1 MLGSKIPLQP
11 HSKQA
16 RNSLLPERI
25 PAFGRGRLDFD
36 WPPPRHPL
44 SYLSMHAFPR
54 KAFILAAGLG
64 TRLRP
69 LTLDT
74 PKPMLP
80 LWDRPMLA
88 RTLDRL
94 AAWGVREILINL
106 HHAPGP
112 LLRHLASHPFPP
124 LRISAVFEPVIL
136 GTGGALRNAEW
147 FIDQPFWLLNADIIA
162 DLDPT
167 PLLRAWQERNPLA
180 ACWLTED
187 AGPKTVR
194 CDQGLIRDFHDPKRG
209 HATFCGLQLL
219 DERILPFIAPDGFDT
234 IIAAYQRAQKK
245 RHRIAGV
252 FVPGSCWADIGTP
265 AHYVQ
270 AHRATAQRLGHAGES
285 FFLPAA
291 AVLTLREQSL
301 LLASDLRPPTAGF
314 SVEVLPPRGSSREFF
329 RLKNPSGDRCC
340 IYKYST
346 YAAILI
352 RWSPERPDN
361 RLYARHTRFLD
372 SIGIPV
378 PRLLLD
384 SPRDH
389 FLAIE
394 DLGPD
399 TLESR
404 RPRRKPAEILRLY
417 NPVVDITLRL
427 HLDGLPAARKARLP
441 LMPGFDAA
449 LYAWEHAYFIDHVL
463 RARLRASETLIAAVA
478 AELKSISA
486 MLARSPQALIHRDWQ
501 SSNILFRGR
510 QPVMIDYQGMRRG
523 PAAYDLAS
531 LLCDP
536 YVDLPA
542 PVQQKLLQSY
552 ARRHPHGAQIAEA
565 FPAAVIQRLCQAL
578 GAYAVLSKKPGMAPF
593 ARHIPVAARQLLR
606 ALKVQPLPALRAAA
620 RRLAR

>member
-1 MLGSKIPLQP
+1 
-11 HSKQA
+11 
-16 RNSLLPERI
+16 
-25 PAFGRGRLDFD
+25 
-36 WPPPRHPL
+36 
-44 SYLSMHAFPR
+44 MHAFPR

-94 AAWGVREILINL
+94 AAWGVREVLVNL

-112 LLRHLASHPFPP
+112 LLRYLASHPFPQ

-136 GTGGALRNAEW
+136 GTGGALRNAKW
-147 FIDQPFWLLNADIIA
+147 FIDQPFWLLNADVVA
-162 DLDPT
+162 DLDPA
-167 PLLRAWQERNPLA
+167 PLLRAWQEHKPLA

-194 CDQGLIRDFHDPKRG
+194 CEQGVIRSFHDKLHG

-219 DERILPFIAPDGFDT
+219 DERILPFIVPDGFDT
-234 IIAAYQRAQKK
+234 IIAAYQRAQKQ

-265 AHYVQ
+265 VQYVQ
-270 AHRATAQRLGHAGES
+270 AHRDTAQYLGHAGET
-285 FFLPAA
+285 FTLPAA
-291 AVLTLREQSL
+291 AVLTPRELRLLSPVSRHQSF
-301 LLASDLRPPTAGF
+301 DCP
-314 SVEVLPPRGSSREFF
+314 VEVLPPRGSNREFF
-329 RLKNPSGDRCC
+329 RLHAGSGAPTIVCKQLHPSL
-340 IYKYST
+340 
-346 YAAILI
+346 ILI
-352 RWSPERPDN
+352 RWFPERPDN

-384 SPRDH
+384 SPPNH
-389 FLAIE
+389 FLVIE

-399 TLESR
+399 TLEAR
-404 RPRRKPAEILRLY
+404 LPRLKPAETVRLY
-417 NPVVDITLRL
+417 RQILNITLRL
-427 HLDGLPAARKARLP
+427 HRKGLPAARKARLP

-449 LYAWEHAYFIDHVL
+449 LYAWEHAYFIDNVL
-463 RARLRASETLIAAVA
+463 RDRLRASETLSAAVA

-486 MLARSPQALIHRDWQ
+486 ILARSPQALIHRDWQ

-536 YVDLPA
+536 YADLSG
-542 PVQQKLLQSY
+542 PVQHQLLQSY
-552 ARRHPHGAQIAEA
+552 VRRHPQGAQIAEA
-565 FPAAVIQRLCQAL
+565 FPAAAIQRLCQAL
-578 GAYAVLSKKPGMAPF
+578 GAYAVLSKKPSMAPF

-606 ALKVQPLPALRAAA
+606 VLKVHPLPALHTAA

>member
-1 MLGSKIPLQP
+1 
-11 HSKQA
+11 
-16 RNSLLPERI
+16 
-25 PAFGRGRLDFD
+25 
-36 WPPPRHPL
+36 
-44 SYLSMHAFPR
+44 MHAFPR
-54 KAFILAAGLG
+54 KAFVLAAGLG

-80 LWDRPMLA
+80 LWGRPMLA

-94 AAWGVREILINL
+94 AAWGVREVLINL

-112 LLRHLASHPFPP
+112 LLRYLASQPFPQ

-136 GTGGALRNAEW
+136 GTGGALRNARW
-147 FIDQPFWLLNADIIA
+147 FIDQPFWLLNADIVA
-162 DLDPT
+162 DLDPA
-167 PLLRAWQERNPLA
+167 PLLRAWRRQNPLA

-187 AGPKTVR
+187 AGPKTVH
-194 CDQGLIRDFHDPKRG
+194 CEQGVIRSFHDNIHG

-219 DERILPFIAPDGFDT
+219 DERILPFIAQDGFDT
-234 IIAAYQRAQKK
+234 LIAAYQRAQKK

-252 FVPGSCWADIGTP
+252 FATGSFWADIGTP
-265 AHYVQ
+265 AQYGQ
-270 AHRATAQRLGHAGES
+270 AHRDTAQRFGHAGEP
-285 FFLPAA
+285 FTLPAA
-291 AVLTLREQSL
+291 AVLFLRERAL
-301 LLASDLRPPTAGF
+301 LSPVSCPLPSDCP
-314 SVEVLPPRGSSREFF
+314 VEVLPPRGSSREFF
-329 RLKNPSGDRCC
+329 RLSFGKTSRTDV
-340 IYKYST
+340 YKQLSSS
-346 YAAILI
+346 AILI

-378 PRLLLD
+378 PRLLID

-399 TLESR
+399 TLELL
-404 RPRRKPAEILRLY
+404 RPRRQPAEILRLY

-427 HLDGLPAARKARLP
+427 HLGGLPAARKARLP

-463 RARLRASETLIAAVA
+463 RDRLRASEALIAAVA

-486 MLARSPQALIHRDWQ
+486 ILARSPQALIHRDWQ

-536 YVDLPA
+536 YADLPA
-542 PVQQKLLQSY
+542 PVQQQLLQLY
-552 ARRHPHGAQIAEA
+552 ARRHPQGAQIAQA
-565 FPAAVIQRLCQAL
+565 FPAAAIQRLCQAL

-606 ALKVQPLPALRAAA
+606 ALKAQPLPALRAAA